1 MCTHGS
7 QGHGVQRPTAL
18 GIALRDA
25 EGSLLLPVARFPG
38 HRTLA
43 RGADAAPR
51 GHDVTAPPA
60 RAGLTPA
67 LAFTV
72 PVSSQGSGC
81 ARAPLTHDVSVVT
94 RV

>member
-7 QGHGVQRPTAL
+7 QGHGVRRPTAL
-18 GIALRDA
+18 GVALWDA
-25 EGSLLLPVARFPG
+25 EGSLLASPG
-38 HRTLA
+38 HWTLT
-43 RGADAAPR
+43 RGADTAPR
-51 GHDVTAPPA
+51 GRDVTAPPA

-67 LAFTV
+67 LAFV
-72 PVSSQGSGC
+72 VSMSSQGSGC